1 MAKAEKKENVE
12 VEFTPEQKRF
22 QAHIQS
28 LTKKIN
34 QYQFEIEQLMPS
46 LTTYQQALQDSMK
59 EQTDNI
65 KEEKKNDNN

>member
-12 VEFTPEQKRF
+12 VKFTPEQKRF

-28 LTKKIN
+28 LTNKIN
-34 QYQFEIEQLMPS
+34 QHQFEIEQLMPS

-59 EQTDNI
+59 EQTDKI
-65 KEEKKNDNN
+65 QEESKNDNN

>member
-1 MAKAEKKENVE
+1 MANAEKKENVE

-28 LTKKIN
+28 LTSKIN

-46 LTTYQQALQDSMK
+46 LNTYKQALKDSMK

-65 KEEKKNDNN
+65 KEEKKDDNT

>member
-1 MAKAEKKENVE
+1 MAKADEKKTVE

-28 LTKKIN
+28 LTNKIN
-34 QYQFEIEQLMPS
+34 QHQFEIEQLMPS

-59 EQTDNI
+59 EQTDKI
-65 KEEKKNDNN
+65 QEESKNDNN

>member
-1 MAKAEKKENVE
+1 MAKPEKKENVE

-28 LTKKIN
+28 LTNKIN
-34 QYQFEIEQLMPS
+34 QHQFEIEQLMPS
-46 LTTYQQALQDSMK
+46 LNMYQQALQDSMK

-65 KEEKKNDNN
+65 KEESKNDNN

>member
-1 MAKAEKKENVE
+1 MAKAEKKENVK

-28 LTKKIN
+28 LTNKIN
-34 QYQFEIEQLMPS
+34 QRQFEIEQLMPS
-46 LTTYQQALQDSMK
+46 LNMYQQALQDSMK

-65 KEEKKNDNN
+65 KEESKNDNN